1 MSFWPASILE
11 SSRIRVKMAS
21 RLIHTTDKG
30 LYCEAGDFYIDPWR
44 PVERA
49 IVTHAHSDHAR
60 WGSSKYLCSKPGANV
75 LRHRIGADAQ
85 IESIAYGEKITLNN
99 TTVSLHPAG
108 HILGSSQIRVER
120 DGEIWVVSGDYKLDP
135 DPTCQPYEPVKCH
148 TFITE
153 STFGL
158 PIYTWQTNDEL
169 FTDINAWWEKNKRDG
184 KTSLLLAYALGKAQ
198 RLLMGVDTSIGP
210 IYTHGA
216 IESLNQVYL
225 QSGVALPE
233 TKRLSSMPRGSKFAG
248 ALVLAP
254 PSAYGTP
261 WQRQLNPVSAA
272 FASGWMRVRGIR
284 RRRSL
289 DKGFPV
295 SDHCDWPSLLKAV
308 HLSGAENVL
317 VTHGYSQIL
326 VRYLQ
331 EQGLNAD
338 TLSTQYEGEEET
350 SSGENSSADS
360 VSEPAADEAPE

>member
-1 MSFWPASILE
+1 
-11 SSRIRVKMAS
+11 MAS
-21 RLIHTTDKG
+21 RLIYTTDKG
-30 LYCEAGDFYIDPWR
+30 LYCEKGDFYIDPWR

-49 IVTHAHSDHAR
+49 IITHAHSDHAR
-60 WGSSKYLCSKPGANV
+60 WGSRQYLCAEPGAKI

-85 IESIAYGEKITLNN
+85 IESVAYAKNLTLND
-99 TTVSLHPAG
+99 TTVSFHPAG
-108 HILGSSQIRVER
+108 HILGSSQIRVEHK
-120 DGEIWVVSGDYKLDP
+120 GEVWVVSGDYKLDP
-135 DPTCQPYEPVKCH
+135 DPTCEPYEPVRCH

-158 PIYTWQTNDEL
+158 PIYTWQTNEEL
-169 FTDINAWWEKNKRDG
+169 FSDINAWWEKNKREG

-198 RLLMGVDTSIGP
+198 RLLKGVDTSIGP

-216 IESLNQVYL
+216 VESLNQVYL
-225 QSGVALPE
+225 QSGIALPE
-233 TKRLSSMPRGSKFAG
+233 TIRLSSMPRGTKFAG

-254 PSAYGTP
+254 PSAYATP

-308 HLSGAENVL
+308 HLTGAENVL

-338 TLSTQYEGEEET
+338 ALSTQYEGEEET
-350 SSGENSSADS
+350 TSSENAAAEEGATNEGSSNEDSENGSADE
-360 VSEPAADEAPE
+360 VQE

>member
-1 MSFWPASILE
+1 
-11 SSRIRVKMAS
+11 
-21 RLIHTTDKG
+21 
-30 LYCEAGDFYIDPWR
+30 
-44 PVERA
+44 
-49 IVTHAHSDHAR
+49 
-60 WGSSKYLCSKPGANV
+60 LCAEPGEKV

-85 IESIAYGEKITLNN
+85 IESVAYGKEITLKD
-99 TTVSLHPAG
+99 TTVSFHPAG
-108 HILGSSQIRVER
+108 HILGSSQIRVEHK
-120 DGEIWVVSGDYKLDP
+120 GEVWVVSGDYKLDP
-135 DPTCQPYEPVKCH
+135 DPTCEPYEPVKCH

-158 PIYTWQTNDEL
+158 PIYTWQTNEEL
-169 FTDINAWWEKNKRDG
+169 FTDINAWWEKNKREG
-184 KTSLLLAYALGKAQ
+184 KASLLLAYALGKAQ
-198 RLLMGVDTSIGP
+198 RLLKGVDTSIGP

-216 IESLNQVYL
+216 VESLNQVYL
-225 QSGVALPE
+225 HSGVALPE
-233 TKRLSSMPRGSKFAG
+233 TNRLSSMPRGSKFAG

-308 HLSGAENVL
+308 NLTGAENIL

-331 EQGLNAD
+331 EQGLNAG
-338 TLSTQYEGEEET
+338 TLATQFEGEEET
-350 SSGENSSADS
+350 SSRESATGEESAPSENSTFEKSSLADS
-360 VSEPAADEAPE
+360 HINEHVYADEVQE

>member
-1 MSFWPASILE
+1 
-11 SSRIRVKMAS
+11 MAS
-21 RLIHTTDKG
+21 KLIYTTDRG

-49 IVTHAHSDHAR
+49 VITHAHSDHAR
-60 WGSSKYLCSKPGANV
+60 WGSRNYLCADPGAKV
-75 LRHRIGADAQ
+75 LRHRVGNEGEIQGVPYGQ
-85 IESIAYGEKITLNN
+85 PVSIND
-99 TTVSLHPAG
+99 TTVSFHPAG
-108 HILGSSQIRVER
+108 HILGSAQVRVER
-120 DGEIWVVSGDYKLDP
+120 KGEVWAVSGDYKLDE
-135 DPTCQPYEPVKCH
+135 DPTCAPWEPVKCH

-158 PIYTWQTNDEL
+158 PIYTWSSNEDL
-169 FTDINAWWEKNKRDG
+169 FTDINTWWEKNKRDG
-184 KTSLLLAYALGKAQ
+184 KSSLLLAYALGKAQ

-216 IESLNQVYL
+216 VATMNQIYDN
-225 QSGVALPE
+225 SGVKLPRS
-233 TKRLSSMPRGSKFAG
+233 TRLSTMPKGTKYAG
-248 ALVLAP
+248 ALILAP

-308 HLSGAENVL
+308 QLTGAENIL

-326 VRYLQ
+326 VRYLRD
-331 EQGLNAD
+331 QGLNAD
-338 TLSTQYEGEEET
+338 TLSTQFEGEENDG
-350 SSGENSSADS
+350 SSE
-360 VSEPAADEAPE
+360 VQE